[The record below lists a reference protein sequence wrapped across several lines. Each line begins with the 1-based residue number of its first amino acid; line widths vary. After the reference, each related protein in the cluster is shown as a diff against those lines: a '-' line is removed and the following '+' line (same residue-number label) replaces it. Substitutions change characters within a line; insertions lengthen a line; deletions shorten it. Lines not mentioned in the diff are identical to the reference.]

1 MAMVM
6 EGIVVAQETGGGT
19 KGPDGLS
26 TIMKPQ
32 AEIRMQRRNYLA
44 AMAALPTLF
53 MTSIADAS
61 SQALL
66 QALKPSPKMPVLFV
80 GHGSPM
86 NAIDDNAW
94 RRNWQLLGAEILRR
108 SAQPQLILCVSAHW
122 LTRGGWQLTGMARP
136 RTIHD
141 FGGFPQELFDQQYPA
156 SGAPAVA
163 ATLAQELKSP
173 SSGKALG
180 VDPSEWGL
188 DHGTWSVLKP
198 MFPKADIPVV
208 QLSMDYSRAPA
219 EHYALGQ
226 QLNKL
231 RTRGVLIV
239 GSGNI
244 VHNLRVI
251 RRGVADTEAYDW
263 AREFDTTVQEQIK
276 KGQLHVLQDF
286 LELGNV
292 ARLAHPTHEHYLPLL
307 YAAGAASPA
316 EMPRF
321 FNTGFQSASI
331 SMRSVLWG

>member
-1 MAMVM
+1 MV
-6 EGIVVAQETGGGT
+6 
-19 KGPDGLS
+19 
-26 TIMKPQ
+26 
-32 AEIRMQRRNYLA
+32 EISMQRRHSLA
-44 AMAALPTLF
+44 AIATLPTLF
-53 MTSIADAS
+53 MTSIANAS
-61 SQALL
+61 SQPLI

-86 NAIDDNAW
+86 NAIEDNAW
-94 RRNWQLLGAEILRR
+94 RRNWQAVGAEILKR
-108 SAQPQLILCVSAHW
+108 SEQAQLILCISAHW
-122 LTRGGWQLTGMARP
+122 LTSGGWQMTGMARP

-156 SGAPAVA
+156 PGAPAVA
-163 ATLAQELKSP
+163 ATLTQELKAP
-173 SSGKALG
+173 SNGKPLG
-180 VDPSEWGL
+180 VDPAEWGF

-198 MFPKADIPVV
+198 MFPKADIPVL

-226 QLNKL
+226 QLHGL
-231 RTRGVLIV
+231 RSRGVLIV

-244 VHNLRVI
+244 VHNLRAV
-251 RRGVADTEAYDW
+251 RRGVADNEAYDW
-263 AREFDTTVQEQIK
+263 AREFDTVVQEQIK
-276 KGQLHVLQDF
+276 KGRLQ
-286 LELGNV
+286 ELQNFRALGEV

-307 YAAGAASPA
+307 YAAGAANST